1 MKKALALVLALV
13 LCLGIFAGCNT
24 DKTVD
29 TTPSTNA
36 PDTTTEPVTEATTE
50 PVETEYT
57 FPEGSE
63 LWIISGHD
71 INDLPLDQF
80 IEDAT
85 GIDIKWTP
93 KGTQDETNTMLTQ
106 KVTPSLIYHWGGWA
120 GGLEWA
126 HEMGRY
132 GAFVNLWEYRDIMPN
147 FFKHF
152 DSYGEQIKKDY
163 MTSEDELYVAP
174 IWLNGEVERFGWLY
188 REDIFAEHN
197 LTPPTTWDELLN
209 ICKVLKEAYPDSYP
223 LTFRNANGSLHV
235 FAEMAQQFGVDYSAT
250 APSLDTATRKYYN
263 AWTTDEAR
271 NMVKLFRELIELGYM
286 DIATLSYSTADWVA
300 AMGSGKSFITHDKSW
315 QLDNIEKVG
324 KEANEAFSLSWW
336 NNIPFVESDL
346 PYQCR
351 TFKDYN
357 YSWQIASKCEDVEL
371 AVRYL
376 DWMYSE
382 EGSLILSWG
391 VENESYG
398 VDNNG
403 NKYFLEGYDS
413 TYQAR
418 FQETGYIDF
427 SASVAA
433 YTEKCKE
440 MIYDTME
447 VAKEGDFWNAP
458 SLVFTAD
465 EQATLTTY
473 MTDWYGVKDQYWQ
486 KFLLGDLDIDDD
498 AAWQKFKDDM
508 AAYGEAEILAIYD
521 AAQARYD
528 AG

>member
-24 DKTVD
+24 DKPVD

-71 INDLPLDQF
+71 INDLPLDKF

-85 GIDIKWTP
+85 GVDVQWTP
-93 KGTQDETNTMLTQ
+93 RGSEDELTAMLTQ
-106 KVTPSLIYHWGGWA
+106 KVTPSLIYDYSSDWG
-120 GGLEWA
+120 

-152 DSYGEQIKKDY
+152 DAEGEQIKKAY
-163 MTSEDELYVAP
+163 MTSENELYTAP
-174 IWLNGEVERFGWLY
+174 IWLNAELERQGWMY
-188 REDIFAEHN
+188 REDIFAALN
-197 LTPPTTWDELLN
+197 LTPPTTWDEFLN

-223 LTFRNANGSLHV
+223 FTMRNMNGSLSA
-235 FAEMAQQFGVDYSAT
+235 FNELAQQFGVDYRHGD
-250 APSLDTATRKYYN
+250 PSLDTATGKYYN

-286 DIATLSYSTADWVA
+286 DVATLSYSTADWMA
-300 AMGSGKSFITHDKSW
+300 SMGSGKSFITYEKSW
-315 QLDNIEKVG
+315 QLRNIEQTG
-324 KEANEAFSLSWW
+324 KETNEAFSLSWW
-336 NNIPFVESDL
+336 NNLPLVESDL

-351 TFKDYN
+351 TYNDYN
-357 YSWQIASKCEDVEL
+357 YGWHIASKCEDVEL

-376 DWMYSE
+376 DWMYSD

-398 VDNNG
+398 VDENG
-403 NKYFLEGYDS
+403 NKYFLEGYDA
-413 TYQAR
+413 TYMAR
-418 FQETGYIDF
+418 YQESGYIDAL
-427 SASVAA
+427 ASMAS
-433 YTEKCKE
+433 YTPKTIE
-440 MIYDTME
+440 MFLDTMKE
-447 VAKEGDFWNAP
+447 AKEGDFWAAP
-458 SLVFTAD
+458 KLVFTAD
-465 EQATLTTY
+465 EQSTLTTY
-473 MTDWYGVKDQYWQ
+473 KTDWVGVKDQYWQ

-498 AAWQKFKDDM
+498 ATWQKFKDDM
-508 AAYGEAEILAIYD
+508 AAYNETEILAIFD